1 MCPLATVTTRTP
13 GSPPCPAFREF
24 LGHNGEGASADYS
37 SFPGRLIHSR
47 EFRRASDFAGQ
58 TVLVVGSFSSG
69 SDISRLL
76 GSLNIRGIPTKV
88 YQSST
93 GIGNSSTAD
102 DPNEPWR
109 PYINKV
115 PLIDRFEADGAKGRI
130 YFKSI
135 PFIHEP
141 IDDVDVVIFA
151 TGYYNSLP
159 FCKKKDEP
167 WRSTRLLEE
176 EITIKDGGDERDL
189 GGMRGLHVEGLDEML
204 LFLAD
209 DRSLAFPGLRE
220 YALRQRLW

>member
-1 MCPLATVTTRTP
+1 M
-13 GSPPCPAFREF
+13 
-24 LGHNGEGASADYS
+24 
-37 SFPGRLIHSR
+37 
-47 EFRRASDFAGQ
+47 
-58 TVLVVGSFSSG
+58 
-69 SDISRLL
+69 SRLL
-76 GSLNIRGIPTKV
+76 GSLNLRGIPTKV

-109 PYINKV
+109 PYIHKV

-130 YFKSI
+130 HFRSI

-159 FCKKKDEP
+159 FCKKEDEP

-220 YALRQRLW
+220 YALRQRL